1 MQTQKKKSLQPPG
14 AFECESSP
22 LVTRAIKKT
31 IREAMTFLASERLP
45 HIYEVDTVR
54 PTGENAEAQA

>member
-1 MQTQKKKSLQPPG
+1 MQPPG